1 MKVGLWLQDYRNSS
15 EEGFQEVLDIVK
27 ASDID
32 IFVFPEAS
40 YTPFSELINNNDLLD
55 DSSEAYFKKATETAE
70 YIHKPTVFSDYDK
83 YGTMFSYYY
92 NPVASED
99 ETVDKYYIKHTATNC
114 SAYDFKNYDEFWAY
128 HNFEPIVLKGK
139 KIGLTICYDCNY
151 SLYSRLYGVM
161 EADIIINSTG
171 GNVVHEKWFKYNQ
184 VRAIENECYIF
195 VTMGY
200 SQDKTINSYVF
211 GFGPNG
217 NPLPYKN
224 LMHKNPME
232 TNLVGSVYVY
242 DTEDD
247 DGVGYVDNSNQF
259 SRKTE
264 YDDIFIEAG
273 NVDSLLKNAEQ
284 VRHNLYV
291 HKVGDTNLVI
301 FVCDNDEILYPE
313 VVLNGLYDK
322 ELKKYTAKK
331 YLIVSKWDKLDKEF
345 FETKLSPVLK
355 VRSMENFCA
364 VILESDLCNKC
375 YQCGNNRTA
384 QVICENDGTFGL
396 DFKRMGGPETIWRN
410 KPGMIKAEWREHFE
424 KVVYQLVEEE

>member
-139 KIGLTICYDCNY
+139 KIGLTICYDCNH

-184 VRAIENECYIF
+184 VRAIENECYTF

-322 ELKKYTAKK
+322 ELKKYT
-331 YLIVSKWDKLDKEF
+331 
-345 FETKLSPVLK
+345 
-355 VRSMENFCA
+355 
-364 VILESDLCNKC
+364 
-375 YQCGNNRTA
+375 
-384 QVICENDGTFGL
+384 
-396 DFKRMGGPETIWRN
+396 
-410 KPGMIKAEWREHFE
+410 E
-424 KVVYQLVEEE
+424 KNI